1 MTPEN
6 SISLP
11 AIGTLLQQYKGRAAI
26 VNQKDSEH
34 FGWLVLDVFPLKEPG
49 KSISIIEDITSEL
62 LILNYFDA
70 QEMHYIPLEKIIKV
84 NVIMR
89 ER

>member
-1 MTPEN
+1 M
-6 SISLP
+6 P
-11 AIGTLLQQYKGRAAI
+11 AIGTLLLQYKGRSAI

-34 FGWLVLDVFPLKEPG
+34 FGWLVLDVFPVKEPG
-49 KSISIIEDITSEL
+49 KSISIIEDVTSEL
-62 LILNYFDA
+62 LMLNYFDA
-70 QEMHYIPLEKIIKV
+70 KEMHYIPLEKIIKV